1 MNRLVL
7 KTIIIISVLL
17 SSYSCKND
25 KIKTVKSSEIKLEGL
40 TLNNNEKWVAN
51 EETHIGMQRIDSILK
66 NNVFNDGKTLG
77 KALSKQTSYIIK
89 SCDMTGDAHDQLHIV
104 LVPILEEISE
114 IKDIKSTS
122 VLEKKVTTLQ
132 NLIAT
137 YFNYFKI

>member
-7 KTIIIISVLL
+7 KTIIIVSVLL
-17 SSYSCKND
+17 SCYSCKND
-25 KIKTVKSSEIKLEGL
+25 KTKTTMTSEIKLQGL

-51 EETHIGMQRIDSILK
+51 EETHMGMQRIDSILK
-66 NNVFNDGKTLG
+66 NNVLNDGKTLG

-132 NLIAT
+132 NLIET